1 MENNNSIFTPELIDK
16 INKKINDAF
25 TNEELIMLGS
35 MATIYGVENVQN
47 IVKKLCK
54 ISVETVLSVINKK

>member
-1 MENNNSIFTPELIDK
+1 MENNNSIFTPELINE

-35 MATIYGVENVQN
+35 MATTYGVENVQN

-54 ISVETVLSVINKK
+54 VSVETALSVINKK

>member
-16 INKKINDAF
+16 INKKINDVF
-25 TNEELIMLGS
+25 TNEDLIMLGS
-35 MATIYGVENVQN
+35 MAATYGVENVQN

-54 ISVETVLSVINKK
+54 VSVETALNVINKK